1 MRSFIN
7 NRHIFHASGG
17 RDVQELLVS
26 FGVCFQDGALVLCL
40 LVVKAENEKD

>member
-1 MRSFIN
+1 MRSCIS
-7 NRHIFHASGG
+7 NRHIFHGSGG

-26 FGVCFQDGALVLCL
+26 FVCFQDGALVLCL